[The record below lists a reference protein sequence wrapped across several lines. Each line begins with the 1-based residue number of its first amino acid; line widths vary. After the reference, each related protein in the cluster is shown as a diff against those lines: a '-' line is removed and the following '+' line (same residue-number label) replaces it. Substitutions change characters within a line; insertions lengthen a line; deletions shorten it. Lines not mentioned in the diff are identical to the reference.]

1 MRRSVVALVLLAAI
15 TNGACGGVGSAPTAA
30 AGQVKEV
37 LHSSAETR
45 HDGSIFGGLVV
56 TPDGTVF
63 LGAADGD
70 FMHPENVRILS
81 LRRGGEPKI
90 FASSKQLE
98 VAGVERIE
106 PRLMALG
113 HRGELLVVGSNEQA
127 FSVISIDPKG
137 KTRIVASLPVERRIV
152 HYLTFA
158 ALTADP
164 RDGTLYL
171 ADHCRIFRAAP
182 GGQFELFAGDRGEQ
196 GYCGTQVE
204 GEPLLRAFFDINGLL
219 VDPQTGALY
228 VGDDARVYR
237 IDGSGVT
244 PVAGRAGDG
253 DRGRRGFS
261 GDGGPATDARL
272 DEPGAMAIDPAGA
285 LYIVDLDNQRI
296 RKVDRSGIMT
306 TAVGNGNFRR
316 PYEGPATDVAVDAT
330 QVGID
335 AEGHL
340 WATAYSATS
349 SPEDIWSERLITTTL
364 TSKGSTSG

>member
-1 MRRSVVALVLLAAI
+1 MRRSVLALVLLAAV
-15 TNGACGGVGSAPTAA
+15 TSGACGGVGSAPTAS
-30 AGQVKEV
+30 AGHLKEV

-45 HDGSIFGGLVV
+45 SDGSIFGGLVV

-63 LGAADGD
+63 LGVADGD
-70 FMHPENVRILS
+70 FMQAENIRILT
-81 LRRGGEPKI
+81 LRSGREPKV
-90 FASSKQLE
+90 FASAKQLE
-98 VAGVERIE
+98 AAGVERIE

-113 HRGELLVVGSNEQA
+113 RGGELLVVGSTEQA
-127 FSVISIDPKG
+127 FSVIGIDPKG
-137 KTRIVASLPVERRIV
+137 ATRVVASLPVERRIV
-152 HYLTFA
+152 YHLTFA
-158 ALTADP
+158 ALAADP

-204 GEPLLRAFFDINGLL
+204 GGPLLRTFSDINGLL
-219 VDPQTGALY
+219 VDPHTGALY

-244 PVAGRAGDG
+244 PVAGRAGHG

-272 DEPGAMAIDPAGA
+272 DEPGAMAIGPTGD
-285 LYIVDLDNQRI
+285 LYIVDLNNQRI
-296 RKVDRSGIMT
+296 RKVNRSGIIT

-330 QVGID
+330 QVAID
-335 AEGHL
+335 AKGHL
-340 WATAYSATS
+340 WATAYSTTS
-349 SPEDIWSERLITTTL
+349 SAGDVWSERLITTTL
-364 TSKGSTSG
+364 SASKPTG

>member
-1 MRRSVVALVLLAAI
+1 MRRSVIALVLLAAF
-15 TNGACGGVGSAPTAA
+15 TNGACGGVGSASP
-30 AGQVKEV
+30 AGAGRVKDV

-63 LGAADGD
+63 LAAADGD
-70 FMHPENVRILS
+70 FMQPENVRILT
-81 LRRGGEPKI
+81 LRRGREPKI
-90 FASSKQLE
+90 FASAKQLE
-98 VAGVERIE
+98 VAGVEQIE

-113 HRGELLVVGSNEQA
+113 HGGELLVVGSSEQA
-127 FSVISIDPKG
+127 FSVIGVDPKG
-137 KTRIVASLPVERRIV
+137 KARIVASLPVERRIV
-152 HYLTFA
+152 YHLIFA
-158 ALTADP
+158 ALAADP

-196 GYCGTQVE
+196 GYCGTRVE

-244 PVAGRAGDG
+244 PVAGRAGEG
-253 DRGRRGFS
+253 DRGLPGFS

-272 DEPGAMAIDPAGA
+272 DHPGAMAIDPAGD
-285 LYIVDLDNQRI
+285 LYIADLNNQRI
-296 RKVDRSGIMT
+296 RMVDRSGMIT
-306 TAVGNGNFRR
+306 TVVGNGNFRR
-316 PYEGPATDVAVDAT
+316 PYEGRATDVAVDAT
-330 QVGID
+330 QLGID
-335 AEGHL
+335 AQGHL
-340 WATAYSATS
+340 WATAYSTTS
-349 SPEDIWSERLITTTL
+349 SPEDIWSERLVTTTL
-364 TSKGSTSG
+364 RPA